1 MFCRCP
7 GQNLKLNTVHF
18 DLRRNTMLNI
28 NLDSI
33 TSTQARPFF
42 FEMVQ
47 IIHKFLGPIDLYSF
61 LNEYDNVQC
70 SCYPNSNLG
79 GLQRNFRL
87 RQIESELCSRHR
99 FFVSNRRRAGK
110 SCITGRKK
118 RGQEGRC
125 RNLFISAFWRFLG
138 GSHLAEVLS
147 SCFVSETQLV
157 CARMAGDGM

>member
-99 FFVSNRRRAGK
+99 FFVSNRRLAGK

-118 RGQEGRC
+118 REQEGGCRLRIFLYLHSGDSSVARLWLRC
-125 RNLFISAFWRFLG
+125 
-138 GSHLAEVLS
+138 
-147 SCFVSETQLV
+147 
-157 CARMAGDGM
+157 